1 MNRLPGAFGFLWAS
15 ELWLD
20 EKRVNEPAYFGWF
33 SNSIPSYPETLHLKT
48 AVHSRNVGLRPY
60 VELEAT
66 DHPLALEQRRGIT
79 MVRVQ
84 HIAEQMHPQ
93 NCTPTLVL
101 LPDFARCIVCIIHA

>member
-79 MVRVQ
+79 MARVQ
-84 HIAEQMHPQ
+84 HMAEQMHPH
-93 NCTPTLVL
+93 NSKVP
-101 LPDFARCIVCIIHA
+101 